1 MAISN
6 KLQDILNCKAAIK
19 DAIET
24 KGVTVGSVPLSSYA
38 EKILEIE
45 TGGGGDV
52 IVYDYPLVKV
62 MEEDWNSTTKEDNT
76 LYAII

>member
-6 KLQDILNCKAAIK
+6 KLQDILDCKTAIK
-19 DAIET
+19 NAIET

-45 TGGGGDV
+45 TGGGGDIYV
-52 IVYDYPLVKV
+52 YPLVKV
-62 MEEDWNSTTKEDNT
+62 MEENWDSITKEDNT